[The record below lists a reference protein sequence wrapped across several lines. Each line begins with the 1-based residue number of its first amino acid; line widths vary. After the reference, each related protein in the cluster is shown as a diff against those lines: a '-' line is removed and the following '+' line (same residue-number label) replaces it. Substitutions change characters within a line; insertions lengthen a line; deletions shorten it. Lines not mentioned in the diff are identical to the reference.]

1 MQELDKIIKEL
12 KTRKLEELEKDF
24 IKGSAYLEFDIIA
37 SEVIS
42 RYSEEEQSLYFRD
55 DSEMIAS
62 VNNVVI
68 KEVLFEGYL
77 QGLEDIKLM
86 LRGTSG
92 KSNYKS

>member
-77 QGLEDIKLM
+77 QGLEDIKFM
-86 LRGTSG
+86 LRGASG
-92 KSNYKS
+92 KSN